1 MKPTIGRIVHYRS
14 HGSADGVYE
23 PECRAA
29 IVTEFF
35 GDGANLPEGR
45 VWKASLAVF
54 NPEGIFLKQ
63 DVHQDDKKSRGGTW
77 HWPERES
84 DSEC

>member
-1 MKPTIGRIVHYRS
+1 MKPSIGRIVHYRS

-29 IVTEFF
+29 IVTEFYEN
-35 GDGANLPEGR
+35 GVSLPDGHA
-45 VWKASLAVF
+45 WMASLAVM
-54 NPEGIFLKQ
+54 NPEGMFFKQ
-63 DVHQDDKKSRGGTW
+63 DVYQDEAKSRGGTW
-77 HWPERES
+77 HWPERVS